1 MPALNPPP
9 WLVAFLQSVNLW
21 DASLWVAG
29 LIAAGVGV
37 WAFAR
42 KAWPALRAFARAVLA
57 LAQVIESLRGLP
69 AFIARTDAALA
80 EQRETLAAQDARI
93 GEIHHEL
100 HPNSGTSMNDAL
112 RRVEEGVAGL
122 YTAVDDLAAVDDRL
136 WLELENTH
144 PTEGGNNR
152 D

>member
-21 DASLWVAG
+21 DAALWTFGAIAFVA
-29 LIAAGVGV
+29 AA

-42 KAWPALRAFARAVLA
+42 KAWPALRAFARAVLT
-57 LAQVIESLRGLP
+57 LAQLIESLRGLP
-69 AFIARTDAALA
+69 AFIVRTDA
-80 EQRETLAAQDARI
+80 TLAAQDARI

-136 WLELENTH
+136 WSELENTH

>member
-9 WLVAFLQSVNLW
+9 WLVEILQSVNLW
-21 DASLWVAG
+21 DAVLFVAG
-29 LIAAGVGV
+29 VIAAGVGS

-57 LAQVIESLRGLP
+57 LSQVIESLRGLP
-69 AFIARTDAALA
+69 AFIARTDA
-80 EQRETLAAQDARI
+80 TLAAQDARI